1 MEKLSEMALLLTII
15 GACLILAGL
24 LSLIYQF
31 FSASTLVLAGIICLN
46 ISWQWFNWYWL
57 IWFGALWLIAI
68 LSGFIITAN
77 ESQKIVKNNAWMPVI
92 GSLLGAIFIPIP
104 FLGPLIGVFVGTICA
119 LCIPETKITQE
130 KIELALSI
138 TFKCFLG
145 LVLEVSA
152 VITMLI
158 STLFLALF

>member
-1 MEKLSEMALLLTII
+1 MSEINLLLTII

-24 LSLIYQF
+24 VSLIYQF
-31 FSASTLVLAGIICLN
+31 FSASTLTLLGIICLN
-46 ISWQWFNWYWL
+46 LSWHWFNWFWL
-57 IWFGALWLIAI
+57 IWFVFLWLIAI
-68 LSGFIITAN
+68 LSGLIITAN
-77 ESQKIVKNNAWMPVI
+77 ESQKIVKDNAWMPVI
-92 GSLLGAIFIPIP
+92 GSLLGALFIPIP
-104 FLGPLIGVFVGTICA
+104 FLGALIGVFIGTIFA
-119 LCIPETKITQE
+119 LCIPTIQITRA